1 MSYSNRIGIRFPHQ
15 GKDLFKAAARM
26 RKKHRKTD
34 AIRLECLQDAYRAIE
49 LEKGL
54 PKKPLFLINEWLIP
68 ACEEIRKGKYAPKR
82 PRKKKIPKSNGGERI
97 LLIPRLMDRI
107 IAKAVLGKL
116 TPIVDPKF
124 DPRSHGSR
132 PKLGVHSALASAFKA
147 MQAGFRFVVSCDIQ
161 NAFPNTPTEAAICSL
176 ERLLGPHNCMELA
189 KVCIRGH
196 KGPERKLGLDQGHPL
211 SPMAFNA
218 FMDMFVDS
226 TIPVSSDFVY
236 IRYLDNLYFFFKSSE
251 GLPHLID
258 GLING
263 LGKHGLILHADPL
276 KDLNH
281 EKLSFLGFKLFFDN
295 ARINISGSTPDFAW
309 LGTALERAYDHP
321 NTHNRCLEI
330 VNSFTGGNSLKV
342 TWKPEDTL
350 KVNELLQLYGIDYR
364 LNHLEV
370 LEKQEALYTKWAHKF
385 SIDFPFMGYTD

>member
-226 TIPVSSDFVY
+226 TI
-236 IRYLDNLYFFFKSSE
+236 
-251 GLPHLID
+251 
-258 GLING
+258 
-263 LGKHGLILHADPL
+263 
-276 KDLNH
+276 
-281 EKLSFLGFKLFFDN
+281 FDK

-342 TWKPEDTL
+342 MWKPEDTH

-370 LEKQEALYTKWAHKF
+370 LEKQEALYSKWAHKF
-385 SIDFPFMGYTD
+385 SIDFPFTGYTDL